1 MSEFINEINKI
12 TLQSTLEV
20 ANVNMT
26 TLLFSD
32 NLIQPKT
39 TYTITENML
48 FLKDQAQTNVDLFQ
62 FVDTSQ
68 YYEFLTSLKTSYT
81 SISGND
87 RYGNTLSNLS
97 DTVLV
102 FVNGY
107 KLSSSEYIVDS
118 EKNSV
123 IIKPAF
129 TEKSINNVIIY
140 TSSDTVYEGNV
151 EDDFSWDSEFN
162 QFTLKDYTIE
172 RYIFFKNGEL
182 LPPNKIQKVGNYV
195 RLNTTIRHGIDV
207 VEYYRMSKD
216 CYALTFIPTLGYL
229 TYGPKDDRG
238 ALIQN
243 PYNCIVTFEN
253 ISRLIV
259 DDIRTGFFIHEANG
273 EGCVMIV
280 DDDFEK
286 CSVKCLVIRKFS
298 KESLEPSEYFIT
310 VPDAPTILK
319 YVSQYDLNG
328 TLFKELMV
336 SFQKVLLNETYDTIQ
351 RLKNIRNI
359 NKVDSTNISAL
370 INFLG
375 LQINV
380 TNLTLEKK
388 HNLIEE
394 LRSFYNTVGTRAS
407 YNFYN
412 AFRDNG
418 KILNIQQLFTPIKST
433 ETSDTIQTFFPKRW
447 GELQKVEQTYSQ
459 NEDKN
464 DYVYT
469 WSMHFENGILPVILG
484 KNATTPKFD
493 FTLFETI
500 GDDEINS
507 AVYNPEDLKWLN
519 ATASDE
525 EEYMCWKYLR
535 NNVVYH
541 SHLPYGESLEKN
553 WWKWSASQ
561 TIINN
566 TQYKS
571 YTYTSE
577 DYDIPYYYG
586 ELQNAICTATPN
598 ESRGDWVYILSLHFS
613 NGTLPIKVYHHNNSF
628 DLDLNYFTS
637 DTNQD
642 INSMVY
648 TGGKWVNSIAKDEHS
663 KNCMVWYDQNNV
675 ARRVIDYMS
684 ATIDGWNDGH
694 DTVYSN
700 ALSCFVDNG
709 IITIKKWENIIG
721 TLSIE
726 PEHPYNTNI
735 FILDE
740 TPGSPVYDS
749 NCTQIGTLT
758 SCNESVCIFNGY
770 SYLRSDINDFTHQD
784 ASTEVYYKYTKGE
797 SVEDG
802 VCYEQQEEANPIHYT
817 EPTGETFKIDDLIY
831 SVVEK
836 DDSTPTL
843 ETVHTGRFFFTIN
856 ENIFTAQD
864 TETGTSL
871 GSWTF
876 YLKQEDQE
884 GQPKVDP
891 VKRYVTFRTAEEL
904 NASLKQKYIT
914 ETVDFGQVSELALD
928 GGVNLSNTPR
938 YDGVLRY
945 SNYPA
950 LLEGKIDRYHPTE
963 NGPVLRQ
970 DNIILSLIINSTI
983 RIAKISEDNNYECE
997 FDEEAGQIILKKYLG
1012 TNSKVTVPETLTY
1025 ENKKMAELSAFPS
1038 NLTIDLYDKNNK
1050 KVRLYDYDEE
1060 TCTFKYL
1067 LEDNVEYYYKVLDK
1081 SKNVVFTH
1089 DLEDGNQTIST
1100 LLPLINDYTT
1110 SPQLGPNKPTIDC
1123 GYITDTPVDFYDF
1136 GSVSEQLDGHWVSW
1150 YEWDRPKNWYPTNH
1164 VDISVEIPVTIDY
1177 ETFMNIFKDTFYE
1190 MASAVLYIH
1199 QITQIY
1205 MFGDPNNTGL
1215 TEVQPMSLLTTCP
1228 YETEEQCFTTDHEFL
1243 PYKKSISNPPLTL
1256 KSYSWKNPVYEFIDG
1271 ETMKV
1276 SVDLYKNFG
1285 RDEYLYKTT
1294 GEEKDIEWT
1303 ETIVGYLP
1311 CKQLNYTDWT
1321 EEQVEATQTTG
1332 DVSWTTLKTIPT
1344 YTVTCTP
1351 NENRTD
1357 WLYCLVINYDDRD
1370 EGYLISQDL
1379 QSVERKIISQ
1389 DVNKLQ
1395 TIIDGDLRYVRPN
1408 SMFYEKGT
1416 WYLGYVTKNT
1426 EFSTFEWKLATL
1438 PEENPEDYIEEDD
1451 DGIAQF
1457 SFYEAALI
1465 NLNLGRYENIIVDS
1479 KSEYENN
1486 KLRISVDVREELY
1499 KTIND
1504 EFDINESE
1512 FQQDYSYTHNNIT
1525 WSCKL
1530 KKYNVTNTVQ
1540 LENTSIENGSTILLP
1555 TEIFYKDENIKL
1567 AQSKP
1572 LSCDFAWLFG
1582 DIQYNFTKLDA
1593 TLEEESEVESGDE
1606 EKTYWRYTNY
1616 LASEVDNSQLN
1627 FNTYGTLL
1635 TSKQIIFKDID
1646 YLCFGF
1652 DHLPGHGSHL
1662 DVFVRITNSK
1672 NANYNRA
1679 VGFYA
1684 SEFTLPSNGIH
1695 SGNWNTDVPYDETKL
1710 MQWCRHNQGNHEGS
1724 PWFYTGEDVI
1734 INITNFSNNT
1744 YKNYF
1749 DDEIKFDLYCA
1760 INPYGHS
1767 GQSTSHNN
1775 LEGLVASE
1783 DISINARGYKNGTIK
1798 WYPASEVDSHNI
1810 YKYENVDDQGNV
1822 VTPVYQHQEPLH
1834 NFCITEMLGTRLS
1847 ADSIPEN
1854 TSHADVLRKVATII
1868 YTQSTKEVKFEIT
1881 PKENS

>member
-20 ANVNMT
+20 ADVNMT

-68 YYEFLTSLKTSYT
+68 YYEFLVSLKTNYT

-107 KLSSSEYIVDS
+107 KLSSSEYIVDT

-123 IIKPAF
+123 VIKSAF
-129 TEKSINNVIIY
+129 TEKSINNVIVY

-216 CYALTFIPTLGYL
+216 CCALTFIPTLGYL

-238 ALIQN
+238 VLIQN

-253 ISRLIV
+253 IARLVI

-298 KESLEPSEYFIT
+298 KESLKPSEYFIT

-359 NKVDSTNISAL
+359 NKVDSANISAL

-433 ETSDTIQTFFPKRW
+433 ETSDTMQTFFPKRW

-459 NEDKN
+459 NESKN
-464 DYVYT
+464 DYVYA
-469 WSMHFENGILPVILG
+469 WSMHFKNGILPVILR
-484 KNATTPKFD
+484 KNVTTPNFD

-500 GDDEINS
+500 SDDEINS
-507 AVYNPEDLKWLN
+507 AVYDPEDLKWLN
-519 ATASDE
+519 ATAADE
-525 EEYMCWKYLR
+525 EEYMCWQYLR
-535 NNVVYH
+535 NNIVYH

-566 TQYKS
+566 IQYKS
-571 YTYTSE
+571 YTYSSE
-577 DYDIPYYYG
+577 GYDIPYYYG
-586 ELQNAICTATPN
+586 ALKNAICTLTLSEARN
-598 ESRGDWVYILSLHFS
+598 DWYFVLSLHFE
-613 NGTLPIKVYHHNNSF
+613 NGTLPILVKNKAYSF
-628 DLDLNYFTS
+628 DLHLDYFTS
-637 DTNQD
+637 DTNPD
-642 INSMVY
+642 INSMVWPA
-648 TGGKWVNSIAKDEHS
+648 GIQKWINSIAKDGS
-663 KNCMVWYDQNNV
+663 DTLQWYDQNYVGKRN
-675 ARRVIDYMS
+675 IKK
-684 ATIDGWNDGH
+684 GLLGG
-694 DTVYSN
+694 VYSVHQFPN
-700 ALSCFVDNG
+700 LLSCSVENG
-709 IITIKKWENIIG
+709 IITIYRGSTVIG

-726 PEHPYNTNI
+726 PEPPYNNNI
-735 FILDE
+735 FIVDE

-749 NCTQIGTLT
+749 NRTQIGTLT
-758 SCNESVCIFNGY
+758 SCNESVCVFDGY
-770 SYLRSDINDFTHQD
+770 SYLRSDVNDFTYQD

-797 SVEDG
+797 SVEGG
-802 VCYEQQEEANPIHYT
+802 VCYEQQEETNPIHYT
-817 EPTGETFKIDDLIY
+817 EPTGETFKIGDLIY

-836 DDSTPTL
+836 DDSAPTL
-843 ETVHTGRFFFTIN
+843 ETVHTGRFFFTIK

-864 TETGTSL
+864 TETGTTL

-950 LLEGKIDRYHPTE
+950 LLQGKIDRYHPTE

-970 DNIILSLIINSTI
+970 DDIILSLIINSTV

-997 FDEEAGQIILKKYLG
+997 FDEETGQIILKKYLG
-1012 TNSKVTVPETLTY
+1012 TNSKVIVPETLTY

-1038 NLTIDLYDKNNK
+1038 NLTIDLYNKNNK

-1089 DLEDGNQTIST
+1089 DLEDGDQTIST

-1136 GSVSEQLDGHWVSW
+1136 GSVSEQLDGHWISW

-1164 VDISVEIPVTIDY
+1164 VDISVEIPVAIDY

-1256 KSYSWKNPVYEFIDG
+1256 KSYLWRNPVYEFIDN

-1321 EEQVEATQTTG
+1321 EEQDRAIQTTG
-1332 DVSWTTLKTIPT
+1332 DVSWTTLKTMPT

-1370 EGYLISQDL
+1370 EGYLISKNL
-1379 QSVERKIISQ
+1379 QTVERKIVSQ

-1395 TIIDGDLRYVRPN
+1395 TIIDGDLQYVRPN

-1438 PEENPEDYIEEDD
+1438 PEENPEDYTEEDD

-1486 KLRISVDVREELY
+1486 KLRISIDVREDLY

-1593 TLEEESEVESGDE
+1593 TLEEEGEVESGDE
-1606 EKTYWRYTNY
+1606 EKTYWRYTNH
-1616 LASEVDNSQLN
+1616 LASEVDDSQLN

-1635 TSKQIIFKDID
+1635 TTNKIIIRDVD
-1646 YLCFGF
+1646 YLVVRYKWAS
-1652 DHLPGHGSHL
+1652 GSDL
-1662 DVFVRITNSK
+1662 DSHTRITNSS
-1672 NANYNRA
+1672 NATISNYA
-1679 VGFYA
+1679 VGWYA
-1684 SEFTLPSNGIH
+1684 NSLAHIPTNNSDEQTNLM
-1695 SGNWNTDVPYDETKL
+1695 NWAGDNT
-1710 MQWCRHNQGNHEGS
+1710 G
-1724 PWFYTGEDVI
+1724 TGQESI
-1734 INITNFSNNT
+1734 LINISNMKER
-1744 YKNYF
+1744 YSS
-1749 DDEIKFDLYCA
+1749 DLPNLVNVELRCGW
-1760 INPYGHS
+1760 YG
-1767 GQSTSHNN
+1767 
-1775 LEGLVASE
+1775 
-1783 DISINARGYKNGTIK
+1783 SIGGDVYIQVDGYKNGRMSKSGTTWINTGG
-1798 WYPASEVDSHNI
+1798 EL
-1810 YKYENVDDQGNV
+1810 KYSIEEKLLNVN
-1822 VTPVYQHQEPLH
+1822 YS
-1834 NFCITEMLGTRLS
+1834 TRWTS
-1847 ADSIPEN
+1847 PIGGIPPEN
-1854 TSHADVLRKVATII
+1854 CPVHKVATLD
-1868 YTQSTKEVKFEIT
+1868 YNQTTKVTTLTIV